1 MMFKNLLCSVEYM
14 GSLPSQGAEFP
25 HASEQLGPCVVTAEP
40 HTTTRG
46 VCSATKDSHDA
57 TKDPVCHN

>member
-40 HTTTRG
+40 PH
-46 VCSATKDSHDA
+46 
-57 TKDPVCHN
+57 HN